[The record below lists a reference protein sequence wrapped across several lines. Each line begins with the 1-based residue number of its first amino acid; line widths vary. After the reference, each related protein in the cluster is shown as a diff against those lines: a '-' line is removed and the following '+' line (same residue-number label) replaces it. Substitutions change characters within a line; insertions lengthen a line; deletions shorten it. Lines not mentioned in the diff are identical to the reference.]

1 VVRKTGNPA
10 KQQAAREKIETAMNT
25 APGRVRQA
33 MAARTASRTTSAD
46 DGLWLQ
52 PRELNAYY
60 PLKALHYV
68 ARVQRLMAKNKF
80 NTSWLHDHIND
91 PYVKMAQ
98 REGYRARAAYKL
110 KEIDEQDKLIRP
122 GQVVVDLGAAPGSW
136 SQYVRNK
143 LAQGKNRDT
152 QREGGVDGTIIA
164 LDLLP
169 MEPIADVHF
178 IQGDF
183 REDSVL
189 AQLEEVVGERD
200 VDLVI
205 SDMAPNLSGV
215 AVADAA
221 RIEHVCDLALEF
233 SQNHLKPDGALLV
246 KCFHGSGYSQIVEKF
261 KHQFKTV
268 AARKPKASRDKS
280 SETFILGRHLKRPR

>member
-1 VVRKTGNPA
+1 
-10 KQQAAREKIETAMNT
+10 
-25 APGRVRQA
+25 
-33 MAARTASRTTSAD
+33 
-46 DGLWLQ
+46 
-52 PRELNAYY
+52 
-60 PLKALHYV
+60 
-68 ARVQRLMAKNKF
+68 MAKNRF
-80 NTSWLHDHIND
+80 NQHWLHDHIND

-122 GQVVVDLGAAPGSW
+122 GQVIVDLGAAPGSW
-136 SQYVRNK
+136 SQYARNK
-143 LAQGKNRDT
+143 LAQGKKRDAV
-152 QREGGVDGTIIA
+152 REGGIDGTIVA
-164 LDLLP
+164 LDMLP
-169 MEPIADVHF
+169 MEPIADVHL

-183 REDSVL
+183 REDEVL
-189 AQLEEVVGERD
+189 HQLEAVLEGRP

-215 AVADAA
+215 ASADAA

-261 KHQFKTV
+261 KQQFKVV
-268 AARKPKASRDKS
+268 APRKPKASRDKS
-280 SETFILGRHLKRPR
+280 SETFILGRHLKHPR